1 MVLKV
6 THLGFHDSP
15 SKPWESFSKLPFN
28 SKERNS
34 SSSRSFSSVVM
45 ALGASRLGA
54 DVVVAAAVEAEAEE
68 EVEAVVAEEVS
79 S

>member
-1 MVLKV
+1 
-6 THLGFHDSP
+6 LGFHDSP

-28 SKERNS
+28 SKERNT

-54 DVVVAAAVEAEAEE
+54 AAAAVEAVEEEAVAVEEEAE
-68 EVEAVVAEEVS
+68 AS